1 MLNLFSVKL
10 SPKLIILLFLFL
22 SHSSISQNLKN
33 NTAEDKKAISSRTP
47 LDTNR
52 YQKIQVHQDQRKRG
66 VTESSSKDKKELKKV
81 KSEGRILTQHSQKT
95 SVLNDLLVQ
104 YWMVQNDIKRAKK
117 ENDLAQIVDLEKR
130 SLRYRRDY
138 VLTFENLKNTHPSL
152 EQQKVYKAFK
162 KDFAYE

>member
-1 MLNLFSVKL
+1 MKPS
-10 SPKLIILLFLFL
+10 SKLIILLFLFI
-22 SHSSISQNLKN
+22 SHSSISQNLKH
-33 NTAEDKKAISSRTP
+33 NTTEGKESISSRTP

-52 YQKIQVHQDQRKRG
+52 YQKIQAHQDQRKRG
-66 VTESSSKDKKELKKV
+66 VIESSRKGKKELKKV
-81 KSEGRILTQHSQKT
+81 KSEGPIFTQHPQKN
-95 SVLNDLLVQ
+95 SVLHDLLVQ

-130 SLRYRRDY
+130 SLGYRRDY
-138 VLTFENLKNTHPSL
+138 VLTFENLKDTQHSL